1 MGSSPQA
8 GLTRRAFLDTNIF
21 LHYRSVEQVDWL
33 RVLGA
38 GQVELLVAP
47 VVYRE
52 LDTQKD
58 RHPVAKMRKRAAG
71 VVSHMNAVLG
81 EQAFGEVRPN
91 VLLTLLHR
99 EPVIDF
105 KAHHLSE
112 TVPDDRLIATMLQ
125 YAGDQG
131 VDRADL
137 VLVAA
142 DYLAR
147 VKATAQG
154 FKAVPLDDEC
164 RLPPE
169 TTEEEKRVA
178 ELEAEVRRLA
188 GRAPKLQVSFAG
200 GESYLKIGL
209 KPVGPLSEQEI
220 EARMADVRRKYPL
233 IAIAQESNEPG
244 RDPGRAAAIAVDRMA
259 ALALA
264 FQGQDIEA
272 RNERHRGYHRA
283 YHDYLEREDA
293 YRQRKSRS
301 IVFSLDVSNVGTAI
315 ARDIDLVVEST
326 AVVRVIEKADSK
338 RPRPPSE
345 PITERDPW
353 AMTPAAMAS
362 LNFRPPAISA
372 LAPDVSTRVDTLKDG
387 FRIEAHI
394 RKLKHTVMERLGPF
408 VLSFPSVAAIE
419 PLTMHYRLNSES
431 LLENLEGDLHLVAAV
446 EAP

>member
-1 MGSSPQA
+1 MRSSPHA

-58 RHPVAKMRKRAAG
+58 RHPLAKMRKRAAG
-71 VVSHMNAVLG
+71 VVSRMNGVLG
-81 EQAFGEVRPN
+81 EKASGEVRPD

-99 EPVIDF
+99 EPVLDF

-125 YAGDQG
+125 YAGDRG
-131 VDRADL
+131 IDRGDL

-154 FKAVPLDDEC
+154 FQAVALDEEW

-188 GRAPKLQVSFAG
+188 GRAPKLRVGFAG
-200 GESYLKIGL
+200 GESYLKVGL
-209 KPVGPLSEQEI
+209 KPVGPLSEHEI
-220 EARMADVRRKYPL
+220 EARMEEVRRKYPL
-233 IAIAQESNEPG
+233 IAIAQESGHEPG
-244 RDPGRAAAIAVDRMA
+244 RDPGRAVALALDRMA

-264 FQGQDIEA
+264 FQGRQVEEE
-272 RNERHRGYHRA
+272 NERIGKYHRA
-283 YHDYLEREDA
+283 YEVYLKREDA
-293 YRQRKSRS
+293 FRQRKSTS
-301 IVFSLDVSNVGTAI
+301 ILLSFEVGNDGTAP
-315 ARDIDLVVEST
+315 ARDIDLVVES
-326 AVVRVIEKADSK
+326 AAKVIVCQKRDSK
-338 RPRPPSE
+338 RPRPPRE
-345 PITERDPW
+345 PTAEPDRW
-353 AMTPAAMAS
+353 ATTAAM
-362 LNFRPPAISA
+362 NFTPPVIPG
-372 LAPDVSTRVDTLKDG
+372 LVDDVSERVHALKDG

-394 RKLKHTVMERLGPF
+394 RKLKHTLTESLGPF
-408 VLSFPSVAAIE
+408 VLSFPSVADIQ
-419 PLTMHYRLNSES
+419 PLTMHYRLNSED
-431 LLENLEGDLHLVAAV
+431 LLENLEGDLHLVATV
-446 EAP
+446 DEEP